1 MLDRLLAV
9 LLKLVITGLIACT
22 AAVAVMCAYGG
33 FMYLLRVHLR
43 QAGWML
49 ALAVVSG
56 FVAYALGSRRADLA
70 DS

>member
-9 LLKLVITGLIACT
+9 LLKLVITGLIACL
-22 AAVAVMCAYGG
+22 AAVAVMAAYGG
-33 FMYLLRVHLR
+33 LMYLVRVHLQ

-49 ALAVVSG
+49 GIAVVSG
-56 FVAYALGSRRADLA
+56 SVAYALGTRRADLA

>member
-9 LLKLVITGLIACT
+9 LLKLIITGLIACL
-22 AAVAVMCAYGG
+22 AAVAVMAAYGG
-33 FMYLLRVHLR
+33 LMYLVRVHLE

-49 ALAVVSG
+49 GAAVVSG
-56 FVAYALGSRRADLA
+56 WLAYALGSRRADLA

>member
-9 LLKLVITGLIACT
+9 LLKLVITGLIAAI
-22 AAVAVMCAYGG
+22 AAVAVMSAYSGI
-33 FMYLLRVHLR
+33 MYLARLHVRE
-43 QAGWML
+43 AGWML

-56 FVAYALGSRRADLA
+56 WVAYAIGTRRADLA